1 MPRTVT
7 NQAALGTGYAD
18 EIANSYDMLAA
29 QPTLQETG
37 GVFTT
42 FDANE
47 QVLYIRNAPVSVFEP
62 RVVFISLDD
71 MVALDNLIVR
81 LYYRLAAGGAFV
93 QYDYIVFTGID
104 GGLANGNKMIAVE
117 LLPCRFGVQVTIQQ
131 TVGAAD
137 FPWSAVEEA

>member
-1 MPRTVT
+1 MPRTIT

-71 MVALDNLIVR
+71 MVALDNVQIRV
-81 LYYRLAAGGAFV
+81 YYRIAAGGGLLL
-93 QYDYIVFTGID
+93 YDYAQYTGID
-104 GGLANGNKMIAVE
+104 GGLANGNKLIAVE
-117 LLPCRFGVQVTIQQ
+117 LLPCRFGVEVSLQM
-131 TVGAAD
+131 TVGQAD
-137 FPWSAVEEA
+137 FPWSVVEEA

>member
-37 GVFTT
+37 GVITSDGT
-42 FDANE
+42 E
-47 QVLYIRNAPVSVFEP
+47 QIVYIRNAPVSVFEP

-71 MVALDNLIVR
+71 MVALDNVQIRV
-81 LYYRLAAGGAFV
+81 YYRLAAGGALLL
-93 QYDYIVFTGID
+93 YDYAVYTGLD
-104 GGLANGNKMIAVE
+104 GGLANGVKIIAVE
-117 LLPCRFGVQVTIQQ
+117 LLPCRFGVEVSLQQ
-131 TVGAAD
+131 TVGNAD
-137 FPWSAVEEA
+137 FAWSAVEGA